1 MRLDKQA
8 VAAIGCA
15 ALICVAFGFVT
26 LWSHQKE
33 ERTSVVLSAL
43 RKSYTDVAAALKDQ
57 EERSHQK
64 EERTSVVL
72 SALLKNYTDVAAAL
86 KDQEERSGASLK
98 DGEAWYQRS
107 EFAKLAAAE
116 TPSLTL
122 SSDQECVLQRLPS
135 WLCAIPSGDGFVLS
149 GVDSQ
154 NCRYPG
160 FMNSHSTGAPQEY
173 IKQVMVNAAQHTSS
187 IGTDHSICATK
198 PSGSSVCSPAR
209 GHLPHWSIRSELA
222 GLVGGTED
230 VLEMSNVA
238 RAALHSSSHFVVAE
252 LGAGQFLWLN
262 VAAAMAKRLPHIKTG
277 TYIAVEG
284 NIGSTLTGIHT
295 SYSNGICSTELQVW
309 NNAMSSKSGDTVQF
323 ASSDGDWGYFPGV
336 EKWCPW
342 CDQASQDKMADQNLY
357 TEVKTVTLSQVL
369 ESVNHVDFLDIDL
382 QTFEV
387 DTLMTDESIKVLQQ
401 KVKVVHIGT
410 HSTGSRGHRG
420 VGGYVGCANEA
431 LRPLFTSLG
440 WHSLLDIPC
449 LISGGDGQ
457 PIVSDGVQAWEN
469 PYLLF

>member
-1 MRLDKQA
+1 MRKQA

-43 RKSYTDVAAALKDQ
+43 
-57 EERSHQK
+57 
-64 EERTSVVL
+64 
-72 SALLKNYTDVAAAL
+72 LKNYTDVAAAL
-86 KDQEERSGASLK
+86 KDQELKDQEARSGASLK

-122 SSDQECVLQRLPS
+122 SDQECVLQRLPS

-154 NCRYPG
+154 TCRYPG

-187 IGTDHSICATK
+187 IGTNHSICATK
-198 PSGSSVCSPAR
+198 PSGSSACSPAR

-284 NIGSTLTGIHT
+284 NIGSTLSGIHT
-295 SYSNGICSTELQVW
+295 SYNNGICSTELQVW

-342 CDQASQDKMADQNLY
+342 CDQASQDRMADQNLY

-410 HSTGSRGHRG
+410 HHTGSRGHRG
-420 VGGYVGCANEA
+420 VGGYVACANEA